1 MERREEGGSEDV
13 GKRGRAWR
21 AGRWRAA
28 AAIVLWWRMRGRDRS
43 EGLAEEVGA
52 SGWWVGGVM
61 SFEVIVAGGL
71 NRSGCVGW
79 IRMEAG
85 AQGAGWVDRKEAGWL
100 GGVVGT

>member
-1 MERREEGGSEDV
+1 MASRAMASRGGNCVVVADAGAGSV
-13 GKRGRAWR
+13 RG
-21 AGRWRAA
+21 AG
-28 AAIVLWWRMRGRDRS
+28 G
-43 EGLAEEVGA
+43 GQVGA